1 MKVGTNNL
9 NLHLARLFLPQ
20 KFSTE
25 TRILAEIMLMH
36 KDGKEINS
44 IHMYNTV
51 PDFLHIS
58 KDAYRKA
65 IGKLIKKGL
74 VKRDKHCLLLNNDI
88 LKKEITELTI
98 KQE

>member
-9 NLHLARLFLPQ
+9 NLHLARLYLPQ

-25 TRILAEIMLMH
+25 IRILAEIMLMH
-36 KDGKEINS
+36 KEGREINS
-44 IHMYNTV
+44 IHLYNTV

-65 IGKLIKKGL
+65 IGQLKNKGL
-74 VKRDKHCLLLNNDI
+74 IKRDKHIIVLNNDV
-88 LKKEITELTI
+88 LKKTITELTI